1 MNYFTFFTLFNYF
14 AYSINY
20 NLVLNDVL
28 DIDNENKDKED
39 KEDKEDKDFGE
50 EDFEFSNFEVEEDKV
65 KIESDSEN
73 YEIEYEIECE
83 ETNPIETKL
92 KYESTNSSGFETETK
107 SRVLIHGIQEWFDEN
122 YDGIM
127 QDSEKVGALY
137 FVGENYYED
146 ITYVGPDNYGVYDF
160 TINERENG
168 FLTMI
173 AHLTSNFTEYYDPNS
188 MKFDIIIQDWDY
200 QSSENQ
206 LALLMEYRTETEI
219 EYESDSET
227 ESSEY
232 EEGYVYQKTT
242 DPSLGYSALIW
253 NNTIVYDDVNVGT
266 VSTRMLNVTELYSLI
281 QTDDEYEGEQTSG
294 IWFCFSSK
302 GANSIYW
309 DPNIGVYT
317 TPLSSSSSSSISSSN
332 NRLSAGAIGL
342 IIAAIIAGCMSFC
355 IICYRINNKKT
366 YKNTVNDAETH
377 QLTKL

>member
-1 MNYFTFFTLFNYF
+1 MNYFVFFTLLNYF

-20 NLVLNDVL
+20 NLVLNDIL
-28 DIDNENKDKED
+28 DVDNENK
-39 KEDKEDKDFGE
+39 DKEDKDFGE
-50 EDFEFSNFEVEEDKV
+50 EDFEFSNFEVEEDEVKV
-65 KIESDSEN
+65 ESDSEN
-73 YEIEYEIECE
+73 YEIKYEIESK
-83 ETNPIETKL
+83 NNKPIETKL

-160 TINERENG
+160 TISETQNG

-173 AHLTSNFTEYYDPNS
+173 AHLTSNFTDYYDPNS
-188 MKFDIIIQDWDY
+188 MKFDIIIQDWVY

-219 EYESDSET
+219 EYETDSEI
-227 ESSEY
+227 ESSGD

-253 NNTIVYDDVNVGT
+253 NSTIVYNNNCVGT
-266 VSTRMLNVTELYSLI
+266 VSTRMLNSTELYSLI

-302 GANSIYW
+302 GANNIYW

-332 NRLSAGAIGL
+332 NHLSS
-342 IIAAIIAGCMSFC
+342 AAIFVIVAALIAGCISFS
-355 IICYRINNKKT
+355 IICYNINKK
-366 YKNTVNDAETH
+366 KSFKKPLNDAETH